1 MLGLSQKRLEKIAT
15 KTSIWVGVS
24 IAILGVLFI
33 IDEIL
38 RIDFF
43 PDNLEKFGAAIMGV
57 AFIILVVGIFIS
69 AMLNVSRI
77 ANSIENI
84 SEKLATTKNIVHLA
98 DDNKDED
105 VSNNEKL

>member
-1 MLGLSQKRLEKIAT
+1 MFGLSQKKLEKIAT

-24 IAILGVLFI
+24 IAVLGVLFI
-33 IDEIL
+33 IDELL

-43 PDNLEKFGAAIMGV
+43 PDDLEKFGAAIMGV

-77 ANSIENI
+77 ANSIEEI
-84 SEKLATTKNIVHLA
+84 SEKLATTKNIEHLA
-98 DDNKDED
+98 DSAKNEDDRNK
-105 VSNNEKL
+105 

>member
-1 MLGLSQKRLEKIAT
+1 MFGLSQKKLEKIAT

-24 IAILGVLFI
+24 IAVLGVLFI
-33 IDEIL
+33 IDELL

-77 ANSIENI
+77 ANSIEEI
-84 SEKLATTKNIVHLA
+84 SEKLVTTKNIEHLA
-98 DDNKDED
+98 DSAKNEDDRNK
-105 VSNNEKL
+105 

>member
-1 MLGLSQKRLEKIAT
+1 MFGLSQKKLEKIAT

-24 IAILGVLFI
+24 IAVSGVLFI
-33 IDEIL
+33 IDELL

-77 ANSIENI
+77 ANSIEEI

-98 DDNKDED
+98 DSAKNED
-105 VSNNEKL
+105 DSEK

>member
-1 MLGLSQKRLEKIAT
+1 MFGLSQKKLEKIAT

-24 IAILGVLFI
+24 IAVLGVLFI
-33 IDEIL
+33 IDELL

-77 ANSIENI
+77 ANSIEEI
-84 SEKLATTKNIVHLA
+84 SEKLATTKNIEHLA
-98 DDNKDED
+98 DSAKNEDDRNK
-105 VSNNEKL
+105 